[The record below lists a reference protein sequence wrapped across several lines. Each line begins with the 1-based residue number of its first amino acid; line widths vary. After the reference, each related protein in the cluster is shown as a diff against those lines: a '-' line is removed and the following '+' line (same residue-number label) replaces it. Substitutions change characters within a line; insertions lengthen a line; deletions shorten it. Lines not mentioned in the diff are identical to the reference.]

1 MHAGSRGDRFTLG
14 LTRGLRAL
22 FLLVL
27 FGAWLVDV
35 WLLRRDPGVAQIGTA
50 TVGIVAATV
59 ALRPRLALIGT
70 TLASTISLVL
80 TVTLDR
86 GNSLFF
92 FTEFAALPVLL
103 GFTLAAR
110 DRMRWAV
117 GALLVLAAAAVSLRG
132 SFLAAELILL
142 ASISVLCLCAAA
154 AVRYV
159 TLEEVD
165 RRRSIDTARRDE
177 RLDIARDLHDVVG
190 HYVTGMVVLA
200 QAHGF
205 TAAEGSAQRAAFAE
219 IERAGQQA
227 LDSIRQL
234 GGVLRDDAARE
245 ARTHLDDVVAL
256 VEQLRSTHPQI
267 ELDVDDRLRA
277 HALPAGTA
285 ITLFRIVQEM
295 TTNVRK
301 HAAADAP
308 VIVHIGRDG
317 ASLVV
322 SCANDLIAGEP
333 ARAASSG
340 LGLVGMRERVAAI
353 GGTMTDGPVS
363 PNGWCVEVRLPIT
376 NAGTVASG
384 AVR

>member
-1 MHAGSRGDRFTLG
+1 MHAGQRGDRFTLG

-27 FGAWLVDV
+27 IGAWLVDV
-35 WLLRRDPGVAQIGTA
+35 WLVRRDPGVAQIGTA
-50 TVGIVAATV
+50 AVGVTAAAV

-70 TLASTISLVL
+70 TVASTLSLVL

-103 GFTLAAR
+103 GVTLAAR
-110 DRMRWAV
+110 DRLRWPV
-117 GALLVLAAAAVSLRG
+117 GALLVLAAAAISLRG
-132 SFLAAELILL
+132 SFLAVELILL

-159 TLEEVD
+159 SLEEVD
-165 RRRSIDTARRDE
+165 RQQSIDTARRDE

-234 GGVLRDDAARE
+234 GGVLRDDAARQ
-245 ARTHLDDVVAL
+245 ARTHLDDVIAL
-256 VEQLRSTHPQI
+256 VEQLRSTHPHVQ
-267 ELDVDDRLRA
+267 LDVDQRLRA
-277 HALPAGTA
+277 QALPASTV
-285 ITLFRIVQEM
+285 ITLFRVVQEM

-301 HAAADAP
+301 HATVDAP
-308 VIVHIGRDG
+308 VIVRIGRDG
-317 ASLVV
+317 AALAV
-322 SCANDLIAGEP
+322 SCTNESLGGDVT
-333 ARAASSG
+333 RAAGSG

-353 GGTMTDGPVS
+353 GGTMTGGAVP
-363 PNGWCVEVRLPIT
+363 PNGWCVEVRLPIS
-376 NAGTVASG
+376 NVSPVANG
-384 AVR
+384 VAR